1 MAAAELEVPQ
11 LTRLRCFEGFGGR
24 SSMSQHGRLFVS
36 GLTASDDLRY
46 GHMTYQSMVSKQGLT
61 SIWIVLMNSQKNRPA
76 VTQSPQKTPLM
87 LMKTNAIQGQS
98 TKNFWLIWRS

>member
-1 MAAAELEVPQ
+1 
-11 LTRLRCFEGFGGR
+11 
-24 SSMSQHGRLFVS
+24 
-36 GLTASDDLRY
+36 
-46 GHMTYQSMVSKQGLT
+46 
-61 SIWIVLMNSQKNRPA
+61 MNSQKNRPA